1 VDAIATTLVGTG
13 VDDPVKVGVVL
24 SAAGVCTMAGPDV
37 CGIDGVFGG
46 VGTCAVKLAGVG
58 EDFGISTGCASVF
71 SGTAV

>member
-1 VDAIATTLVGTG
+1 
-13 VDDPVKVGVVL
+13 
-24 SAAGVCTMAGPDV
+24 MAGPDV

-71 SGTAV
+71 PVQRYKPV